1 MAWIE
6 SHQELRGHPKTK
18 RLAKRLKI
26 QPYAAAGLLH
36 FLWYWA
42 VDYAPDGDLSG
53 FEDWEIADAAGYEKD
68 PAKLMDALIFSG
80 FLDNTEQGIK
90 IHDWDDYA
98 GRTIEQRE
106 EKKKKNR
113 ERQQKYRERHKDE
126 KTDNASVTPEKP
138 ENKDPVTQDNESVTR
153 DITPSNEPTE
163 HNITEH
169 NITIHNIT
177 EQDSNT
183 PPIPPTGGGEGK
195 PPEKPPD
202 LQKKRFDEFWERY
215 PKKQGKGAAEKSWAK
230 IKPTRELHERIMAAV
245 QDNIDHNLNWKRDN
259 GQYIP
264 NPSTWLNQRRWE
276 DEIPKATQRQ
286 GGEPNAGRTG
296 GYAEFRPSTGF
307 RRADPVSDADT
318 G

>member
-26 QPYAAAGLLH
+26 QVYAAVGLLH
-36 FLWYWA
+36 CLWYWA

-68 PAKLMDALIFSG
+68 PSKLMDALIFSG
-80 FLDNTEQGIK
+80 FLDNTDTGIK

-113 ERQQKYRERHKDE
+113 ERQKKYRESHKEE
-126 KTDNASVTPEKP
+126 KQSETDNATITPEKP
-138 ENKDPVTQDNESVTR
+138 ENMNTVTQDNASVTR
-153 DITPSNEPTE
+153 DITPSNAPTE
-163 HNITEH
+163 HNITEQ

-177 EQDSNT
+177 EQDINT
-183 PPIPPTGGGEGK
+183 PPLPPSGGGEGE

-202 LQKKRFDEFWERY
+202 IQQQRFDEFWAAY
-215 PKKQGKGAAEKSWAK
+215 PNKKYK
-230 IKPTRELHERIMAAV
+230 
-245 QDNIDHNLNWKRDN
+245 
-259 GQYIP
+259 
-264 NPSTWLNQRRWE
+264 E
-276 DEIPKATQRQ
+276 DI
-286 GGEPNAGRTG
+286 
-296 GYAEFRPSTGF
+296 
-307 RRADPVSDADT
+307 
-318 G
+318 